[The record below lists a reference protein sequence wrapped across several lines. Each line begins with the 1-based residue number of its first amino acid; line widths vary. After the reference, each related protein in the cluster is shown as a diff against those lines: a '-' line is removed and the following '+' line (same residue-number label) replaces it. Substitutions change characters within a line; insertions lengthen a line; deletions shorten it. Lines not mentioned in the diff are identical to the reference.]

1 MMHRFT
7 EPPSSRPGCNRGR
20 VRVIRTQKWTWA
32 SEHGAPAVCPAKTV
46 ARSSKSESAFMNRYA
61 FGSLVLA
68 LSCLAATP
76 ARAEDKTCFES
87 RKDASEL
94 TPHKLPNGLA
104 SVKCSPR
111 TGAVLWWGDPFDD
124 TLGIGEPSTSGEHPG
139 GLAVV
144 QPREDKLE
152 LTPLCGVA
160 CHNGTLPP
168 PPKDKNPRALT
179 MHDDVVPDALN
190 LQHGRGAIWCLD
202 CHHPTQR
209 NKLSDNFGNPISFN
223 EPQKLC
229 GKCHGDIYR
238 DWRDG
243 IHGKRIGEWASN
255 GKKRWFVCTECHNPH
270 DVQQRA
276 RNSGFAQLEP
286 EQAPELPKGLKNADH
301 ERHDKHGATPSVA
314 TGWFER
320 LMQWLQRITNVAGIR
335 GAGIPDQTLG
345 VKQ

>member
-1 MMHRFT
+1 
-7 EPPSSRPGCNRGR
+7 
-20 VRVIRTQKWTWA
+20 
-32 SEHGAPAVCPAKTV
+32 
-46 ARSSKSESAFMNRYA
+46 MNRYA

-68 LSCLAATP
+68 LSCLAAAP
-76 ARAEDKTCFES
+76 VLAEDKTCFEN
-87 RKDASEL
+87 RKGASEL
-94 TPHKLPNGLA
+94 TPHKLQNGLP
-104 SVKCSPR
+104 SVKCSPK

-124 TLGIGEPSTSGEHPG
+124 TVGIGETPTSGDHPG
-139 GLAVV
+139 GIAVV
-144 QPREDKLE
+144 KPREDKLD
-152 LTPLCGVA
+152 LMPLCGVA
-160 CHNGTLPP
+160 CHNGTTPP

-179 MHDDVVPDALN
+179 MHDDVVPDALK

-202 CHHPTQR
+202 CHHPTTR
-209 NKLSDNFGNPISFN
+209 NKLIDNFGNPISFN

-270 DVQQRA
+270 DVQQGA
-276 RNSGFAQLEP
+276 RNRGFAQLEP
-286 EQAPELPKGLKNADH
+286 ERAPELPKGLKSADH
-301 ERHDKHGATPSVA
+301 ERHDKHSATPSA
-314 TGWFER
+314 EAGWIER
-320 LMQWLQRITNVAGIR
+320 LMQSLRRITNTATGR